1 MDTKKCMMTKNEE
14 FAGYFLTSINK
25 DGEPDGLWTWWHE
38 DGQKHVKGTFKDGKK
53 VGEWIYYKED
63 GFIKK

>member
-25 DGEPDGLWTWWHE
+25 DGEPDGLWTRWHE

-53 VGEWIYYKED
+53 VGE
-63 GFIKK
+63 